1 MNFFL
6 SFFVV
11 FGSPQ
16 KDTPSLC
23 NSVLRK
29 LQGEL
34 SPTITGEGTSVHAP
48 LNQRTVFAPAKT
60 ARRTFT
66 NNNW

>member
-34 SPTITGEGTSVHAP
+34 SPIITGEGTSVR
-48 LNQRTVFAPAKT
+48 L
-60 ARRTFT
+60 
-66 NNNW
+66 